1 MSPPGEFQ
9 RADLYSR
16 KRWRRV
22 QFLANEFWK
31 RWRKDYLQS
40 LQSRQKWIATRRNL
54 QVDDIVIVKDDN
66 SPRNCW
72 KIVRVEETYPDDDGL
87 VRKVRLK
94 IADRNLDDN
103 GRPRGPATSLYRPVQ
118 KLVLLL
124 SHEECE
130 DRGIPT

>member
-1 MSPPGEFQ
+1 MESKVILSPPGEFHQ
-9 RADLYSR
+9 ADLYSR
-16 KRWRRV
+16 KQWRRV

-40 LQSRQKWIATRRNL
+40 LQSRQKWIATPRNL
-54 QVDDIVIVKDDN
+54 QVDDIVIVNDDN

-72 KIVRVEETYPDDDGL
+72 KIARVEETYPDDDSL

-103 GRPRGPATSLYRPVQ
+103 GRPKGPATSLYRPVQ
-118 KLVLLL
+118 KLV
-124 SHEECE
+124 
-130 DRGIPT
+130 